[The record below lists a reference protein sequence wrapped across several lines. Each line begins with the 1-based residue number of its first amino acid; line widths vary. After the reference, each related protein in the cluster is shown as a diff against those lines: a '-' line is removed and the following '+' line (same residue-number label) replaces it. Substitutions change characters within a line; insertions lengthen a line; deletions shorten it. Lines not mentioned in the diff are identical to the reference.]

1 MNNQKYLLRRQKK
14 EEMPQ
19 YAKLYY
25 LRLQKLRPLV
35 KDAAT
40 MKWQGDSK
48 QNKGGPRIVD
58 NILDIK
64 PFEDTV
70 IIGTFFKEQKLKP
83 SILNNIMGV
92 LG

>member
-25 LRLQKLRPLV
+25 LRLKKLRPLV

-40 MKWQGDSK
+40 MKW
-48 QNKGGPRIVD
+48 
-58 NILDIK
+58 
-64 PFEDTV
+64 
-70 IIGTFFKEQKLKP
+70 
-83 SILNNIMGV
+83 
-92 LG
+92 